1 MISIA
6 LNQRL
11 SELLNNCVE
20 EYIKSASPVSSGTMA
35 AKDTGGLSSATIRN
49 DLKMLEQM
57 GLLYQVHTSGGRVP
71 TRQGYGAYISMQD
84 SVGFAG
90 DIINDL
96 YELTRLIE
104 RIDRK
109 LGAGGTGAIRTWTHD
124 NAMERR
130 QNIYRLL
137 EVPDLDMSALYL
149 IIKERIDGRK

>member
-1 MISIA
+1 MIGIA

-20 EYIKSASPVSSGTMA
+20 EYIKSASPVSSGTVA
-35 AKDTGGLSSATIRN
+35 AKDSVGFSSATIRN

-57 GLLYQVHTSGGRVP
+57 GLLRQVHTSGGRVP
-71 TRQGYGAYISMQD
+71 TRHGYAAYMGTND
-84 SVGFAG
+84 SIGFAG

-109 LGAGGTGAIRTWTHD
+109 LSGGAFPLRTWTHD
-124 NAMERR
+124 NVLERR